1 GAAAGPLA
9 QGRCT
14 GVRGHGHPIAFAM
27 SRRHYVITYD
37 ISDDKRRTNVFK
49 TLTGAGDHAQYS
61 VFFCELNDRELV
73 QLRTRLR
80 EAIHQREDQ
89 ILIVDLGTAVR
100 PLETGLQVMG
110 RGYAPQIRS
119 IVI

>member
-1 GAAAGPLA
+1 MSL
-9 QGRCT
+9 RT
-14 GVRGHGHPIAFAM
+14 WVWSHDSHSM

-37 ISDDKRRTNVFK
+37 VSDDKRRNNVFK
-49 TLTGAGDHAQYS
+49 ALTGAGDHAQYS
-61 VFFCELNDRELV
+61 VFFCELNERELV

-89 ILIVDLGTAVR
+89 ILIVDLGTAAH

-110 RGYAPQIRS
+110 RGYAPPVRS
-119 IVI
+119 VVI